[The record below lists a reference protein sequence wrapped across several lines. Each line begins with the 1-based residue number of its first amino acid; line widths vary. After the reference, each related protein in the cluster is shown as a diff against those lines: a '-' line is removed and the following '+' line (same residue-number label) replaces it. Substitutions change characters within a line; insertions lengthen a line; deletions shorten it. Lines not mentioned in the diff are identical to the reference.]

1 MWIQRH
7 TRTIGEKLRGCEWIH
22 RIRTSLT
29 PETGVSLVEVLM
41 AAIVLGIAV
50 VAISYMF
57 GTAGADIGKLG
68 NQRVALQVAQDE
80 MESLLSLPY
89 DDPLLDGTAGDQY
102 RRFERP
108 PNTDVT
114 SLTGSLLVRWSVA
127 DIDESANGVGNDYK
141 RIILELYDDL
151 LDDDVWA
158 TGTLPA
164 FKPAERVVTLTTLIA
179 P

>member
-1 MWIQRH
+1 MRIQRL
-7 TRTIGEKLRGCEWIH
+7 TRTIGGELRRGEWIH
-22 RIRTSLT
+22 RVRTFLI

-50 VAISYMF
+50 VSISHMF

-108 PNTDVT
+108 PNTGVP

-127 DIDESANGVGNDYK
+127 DIDEAANGSGNDYK
-141 RIILELYDDL
+141 RIVLELYDDL
-151 LDDDVWA
+151 LDDDIWNS
-158 TGTLPA
+158 GTLPA